1 MQGFGDSVRGWTS
14 RGNGSG
20 NGGSSSGK
28 QPRNAHLT
36 GRRLRSSLSAVLPR
50 VGIIL
55 TGLVLIAAIGLLVFR
70 LTFNDRIYP
79 AVVVGDVPVG
89 GLTMNQAQDKLDQR
103 ASQLEN
109 GTITFTYDGHNWT
122 PKLSELGAQVDVNS
136 SLEKAHQLGRTGDAS
151 SRLAFTGNLI
161 QGDQTVPLRTA
172 IDQNQLAVWF
182 DRVDADLNHRAVDA
196 NIVIDGSAA
205 KITPDATGVI
215 IDRDTAT
222 REILTALQRLEPV
235 NMTLPTLVEQPKIRT
250 ADLEAHYS
258 DLQAALAEPLTAQFE
273 GNPIQIDPATLTQF
287 LTVRTSLV
295 NGTPDVSLALDN
307 ESLASS
313 LNEQFS
319 TQINRKPVNAAVV
332 WQDGTGLVATSASVD
347 GVTLQPA
354 EFAKS
359 VSNGFLGGNKTFDM
373 PVVITKPDIDSN
385 NLGALGITSQL
396 STGDSDYANGTAD
409 RDNNI
414 NVGISLLNGTLVKP
428 GADFSFNGA
437 IGEITADKGYTE
449 AGVIVA
455 ERVGRDIG
463 GGICQM
469 SVTTFRAALL
479 GGFPIGDWWPHAYRL
494 AGYEADGWGPGFDA
508 SILQEGSDPAGW
520 GDFTFTN
527 NTNGWLLVDSWT
539 SYPKAYVRI
548 YGTDDGRKVDI
559 SKATIGAPITNHPDI
574 EVVDDTLPNGTIKQT
589 EYPQDGVDVSFE
601 RIVTDKN
608 GAVIADHVFDSPYGG
623 RGNVFTVSSDMAG
636 RSPAKSGS

>member
-1 MQGFGDSVRGWTS
+1 MQGFGEAVRGWTS
-14 RGNGSG
+14 RGKD
-20 NGGSSSGK
+20 GSSSDK
-28 QPRNAHLT
+28 QPRRPGQAHAT
-36 GRRLRSSLSAVLPR
+36 GSGLRSSLSAVLPR

-55 TGLVLIAAIGLLVFR
+55 TALVLVAAAGLLIFR

-89 GLTMNQAQDKLDQR
+89 GLSMSQAQDKLDQR

-109 GTITFTYDGHNWT
+109 GTITFNYEGRNWT
-122 PKLSELGAQVDVNS
+122 PKLSELGAQVDVTS
-136 SLEKAHQLGRTGDAS
+136 SLEKAHELGRTGDAS

-172 IDQNQLAVWF
+172 IDQNQLMGWF
-182 DRVDADLNHRAVDA
+182 DQVDADINHRAVDA
-196 NIVIDGSAA
+196 NIVIDGGTA

-215 IDRDTAT
+215 IDRDVAT
-222 REILTALQRLEPV
+222 KEILSALQRLEPV
-235 NMTLPTLVEQPKIRT
+235 SLTLPTVVEQPQIRT
-250 ADLEAHYS
+250 ADLEAHFS
-258 DLQAALAEPLTAQFE
+258 ELQAALAQPLTAQFE
-273 GNPIQIDPATLTQF
+273 GNPIRIDPSTLTKF
-287 LTVRTSLV
+287 LTVKTALV
-295 NGTPDVSLALDN
+295 NGTPDVALTLDN
-307 ESLASS
+307 VSLASS
-313 LNEQFS
+313 LNEQYS
-319 TQINRKPVNAAVV
+319 SQVDRKAVNAGVA
-332 WQDGTGLVATSASVD
+332 WQDGTGLIATSASVD
-347 GVTLQPA
+347 GVTLQA
-354 EFAKS
+354 DEFAKA
-359 VSNGFLGGNKTFDM
+359 VRDGFLGGNKTFDM

-396 STGDSDYANGTAD
+396 STGDSDYSNGTAD

-414 NVGISLLNGTLVKP
+414 DVGISLLNGTLVKP

-463 GGICQM
+463 GGICQV
-469 SVTTFRAALL
+469 STTTFRAALL

-559 SKATIGAPITNHPDI
+559 SKATIGEPITNHPDI
-574 EVVDDTLPNGTIKQT
+574 EVVDDTLPSGTVEQT
-589 EYPQDGVDVSFE
+589 EYPQDGVEVSFE
-601 RIVTDKN
+601 RIVTDKS
-608 GAVIADHVFDSPYGG
+608 GAVVADHVFDSPYGG
-623 RGNVFTVSSDMAG
+623 RGNVYKVSPDMAG
-636 RSPAKSGS
+636 QSPAKTGS